1 MAAATVGGRIFKADS
16 LHRASVIGRH
26 LLFLYG
32 HGKFWMAISFCQPV
46 RAHSQLC
53 AESFILSC
61 HFRQSYHRRRIP
73 EPDRDAASVLFCE
86 VSCLE
91 QFHRA
96 GNGGAK
102 RDRIESIFIADE
114 VGLAHRLQII
124 DATVCAKGPACLILG
139 ALSPGL
145 ERSVRDVYDTP
156 ASDTASKASFVSNQ
170 IFFCQRLAGYVIR
183 IRIQGTVT
191 PIAQR
196 QRSRL
201 IDNVDQD
208 LRSICAQ
215 AFAGNRMCFQYLPG
229 VFNGIHEAFRPCN
242 VDGLRPL
249 YRHCLKLLASH
260 NRSHAASSCRA
271 VLVVHN
277 ARVQAQVLAC
287 RPDAGDPEGRSAGL
301 VQLVCR
307 IIYRLSP
314 QFLRIS

>member
-1 MAAATVGGRIFKADS
+1 MIGSNPYS
-16 LHRASVIGRH
+16 LQM
-26 LLFLYG
+26 
-32 HGKFWMAISFCQPV
+32 K
-46 RAHSQLC
+46 
-53 AESFILSC
+53 
-61 HFRQSYHRRRIP
+61 
-73 EPDRDAASVLFCE
+73 
-86 VSCLE
+86 
-91 QFHRA
+91 
-96 GNGGAK
+96 
-102 RDRIESIFIADE
+102 
-114 VGLAHRLQII
+114 LALHLQII

-156 ASDTASKASFVSNQ
+156 ASDTASKHPLFRTRYFSASVSPDM
-170 IFFCQRLAGYVIR
+170 LSASAYK
-183 IRIQGTVT
+183 GTVT
-191 PIAQR
+191 PIAQW

-229 VFNGIHEAFRPCN
+229 VFNGIHEAFQPCN

-249 YRHCLKLLASH
+249 TATALRLLPITAPMPPLP
-260 NRSHAASSCRA
+260 AARL
-271 VLVVHN
+271 LVVHN
-277 ARVQAQVLAC
+277 ACVQAQVLAC